1 MSYRIA
7 ISPRRRKVIRFI
19 GGVRD
24 ALVNAYLDEKKN
36 NGLTKQELA
45 DRVGVNKS
53 VITRRLNG
61 SANLTLRSIAEMAD
75 ALGRDI
81 DFRLV
86 QDADPQR
93 ANWVQHGSNSTI
105 HIILSEDQSETESGD
120 DPGLTRFSFGGE
132 VSGGTAKV
140 KPIEAS

>member
-1 MSYRIA
+1 MSYRLA
-7 ISPRRRKVIRFI
+7 ITPKRRKVIRFI

-24 ALVNAYLDEKKN
+24 ALVNAYLDEKKE
-36 NGLTKQELA
+36 NGVTKQELA

-81 DFRLV
+81 EFRLV
-86 QDADPQR
+86 KDTEQPR
-93 ANWVQHGSNSTI
+93 PSWVRLGNQP
-105 HIILSEDQSETESGD
+105 ETESTD
-120 DPGLTRFSFGGE
+120 DPGLTRFSFQGE
-132 VSGGTAKV
+132 VSGGPARV
-140 KPIEAS
+140 KPLEPAEP